1 MPEYYE
7 IRVKGHFVLPWSDW
21 FLGLELTPLDGN
33 ETLLSGFLADQ
44 AALHGL
50 LKRIR
55 DLNLT
60 LISVSSS
67 PLSQAQN
74 RKGKKHEED

>member
-7 IRVKGHFVLPWSDW
+7 IKIKGHLDPRWSHW
-21 FLGLELTPLDGN
+21 FMGLELTQIERDG
-33 ETLLSGFLADQ
+33 TLLSGPLPDQ

-50 LKRIR
+50 LERIR

-60 LISVSSS
+60 LISVTCVS
-67 PLSQAQN
+67 PPAQ
-74 RKGKKHEED
+74 HSDPEDKP

>member
-1 MPEYYE
+1 MPEFYE
-7 IRVKGHFVLPWSDW
+7 IRVRGHFDPVWSEW
-21 FLGLELTPLDGN
+21 FSGLELTPLDGN
-33 ETLLSGFLADQ
+33 ETLLSGELADQ

-60 LISVSSS
+60 LLSVNCQTSS
-67 PLSQAQN
+67 
-74 RKGKKHEED
+74 